1 MQCTVYADRL
11 FNDESEVSKKASIIK
26 PIISCDGSLWARMYT
41 EEPWNLINS
50 SNPGGL
56 NFACKPTTKVSG
68 GKKSTAL
75 VKYERE
81 KQVTK
86 LFYEHLP
93 YLSTAEGFV
102 EFLEMDAKLRTIKS
116 EMCRR
121 KANSHAISLGF
132 DSASSRNK
140 PVPIGLLGQPHTTA
154 KRRKVSGIEKKQ
166 SGKKKQKKI

>member
-11 FNDESEVSKKASIIK
+11 VNDESEMTKKASITK
-26 PIISCDGSLWARMYT
+26 PNISCDGSLWARMYT
-41 EEPWNLINS
+41 EAPWNLINIQ
-50 SNPGGL
+50 PGGL

-68 GKKSTAL
+68 GKKPTAL

-93 YLSTAEGFV
+93 YLSTAEGFEV
-102 EFLEMDAKLRTIKS
+102 FLGMDAKLRTTQS
-116 EMCRR
+116 EMCRI
-121 KANSHAISLGF
+121 KAKSHAISLGF
-132 DSASSRNK
+132 DSASSRNT

-166 SGKKKQKKI
+166 SGKKKQKKN